1 MVDNHT
7 FRHFQLKVGGKGI
20 KYWHSEEGMGS
31 LGYSGCRDMVSKAA
45 LSRHVGQGFIKVRSY
60 LIEDYAR
67 LPIVESPQITA
78 SLKRDFI
85 YLLLKN
91 NTYICGG
98 IWCDIS
104 PGSSFCSVIYSEEK
118 NDYILIGIIVQN
130 QIKELFIEMLKRLR
144 ATKENVEDPKD

>member
-1 MVDNHT
+1 
-7 FRHFQLKVGGKGI
+7 
-20 KYWHSEEGMGS
+20 MGS

-98 IWCDIS
+98 I
-104 PGSSFCSVIYSEEK
+104 
-118 NDYILIGIIVQN
+118 
-130 QIKELFIEMLKRLR
+130 
-144 ATKENVEDPKD
+144 